1 MYHIVILQLLH
12 NFYVPSFIMRTYAYN
27 IALHTNTDDA
37 QQNKF
42 VKTDLDGFIF
52 LCKTLILGLFES

>member
-1 MYHIVILQLLH
+1 MYL
-12 NFYVPSFIMRTYAYN
+12 NFYVPSFIMRMYACN
-27 IALHTNTDDA
+27 IAPHANTDDA

-52 LCKTLILGLFES
+52 LCKNLILGLFES